1 MKKVIRLTE
10 GDINR
15 IVKKVIN
22 EGEFESPD
30 ISDFN
35 ERRPD
40 YHKGKL
46 MDDLGIFLRDYQD
59 LKDRDIADVLGWFAN
74 KYKSKSRMQ

>member
-1 MKKVIRLTE
+1 MKKVIKLTE

-22 EGEFESPD
+22 EEEFESPD

-35 ERRPD
+35 KRRPD

-59 LKDRDIADVLGWFAN
+59 LKDRDIADVLEWFTN
-74 KYKSKSRMQ
+74 KYKSKARM

>member
-1 MKKVIRLTE
+1 MKKVIKLTE

-30 ISDFN
+30 IFDFN
-35 ERRPD
+35 KRRPD
-40 YHKGKL
+40 YYKGKL
-46 MDDLGIFLRDYQD
+46 MDDLGIFLRDYKD

-74 KYKSKSRMQ
+74 KYKSKDRM